1 MWGFESSPGNV
12 SGADLNPWVLDHLNW
27 HTISR
32 NRTRGCQARTL
43 KTSLPFDSHVRTFL
57 RTTPTLETP
66 LAIFAGR
73 SNAALARA
81 IAESYGAKLGRI
93 TIRTFSDGELYVKF
107 EQSIRGEDIFLIQ
120 STPPPG
126 DNIMELLLMLDAA
139 KRASVKR
146 VTAVIPY
153 FGYARQDRKDQP
165 RVSIASKLMA
175 NLLVEAGADRILT
188 MDLHAAQIQGF
199 FDIPLDHLY
208 ASRVFI
214 DHFTKNPIENLVVVA
229 PDVGSLKMA
238 RSYSKQLGASLAF
251 IDKRRPKQNVAEV
264 MNIIGEVEGRNV
276 LIVDDLIDTA
286 GTITN
291 AAVALREKGALSI
304 QATCTHPILSGPAY
318 QRIEDSPIDM
328 MLVTDT
334 VPLERPSD
342 KIKVLSVAAIF
353 AEAIQRIHTNDTIS
367 ALFND

>member
-1 MWGFESSPGNV
+1 M
-12 SGADLNPWVLDHLNW
+12 D
-27 HTISR
+27 
-32 NRTRGCQARTL
+32 
-43 KTSLPFDSHVRTFL
+43 
-57 RTTPTLETP
+57 TP

-73 SNAALARA
+73 SNLALSRA
-81 IAESYGAKLGRI
+81 IAESYGTNLGEV
-93 TIRTFSDGELYVKF
+93 TIKSFSDGELYVKY

-126 DNIMELLLMLDAA
+126 DNIIELLLLLDAA

-175 NLLVEAGADRILT
+175 NVLVEAGADRILT
-188 MDLHAAQIQGF
+188 MDLHASQIQGF

-208 ASRVFI
+208 ASRIFI
-214 DHFTKNPIENLVVVA
+214 EHFKKNPIENLVVVA

-238 RSYSKQLGASLAF
+238 RAYSKKLGATLAF

-264 MNIIGEVEGRNV
+264 MNIIGEVKGKRV

-291 AAVALREKGALSI
+291 AAVALKERGALSVM
-304 QATCTHPILSGPAY
+304 ATCTHPILSGPAF
-318 QRIEDSPIDM
+318 QRIEDSPIDEL
-328 MLVTDT
+328 LVTDT
-334 VPLERPSD
+334 VPLRKPSD
-342 KIKVLSVAAIF
+342 KIKVLSVASIF
-353 AEAIQRIHTNDTIS
+353 AEAIQRIHTNDTVS
-367 ALFND
+367 ALFDD

>member
-1 MWGFESSPGNV
+1 M
-12 SGADLNPWVLDHLNW
+12 D
-27 HTISR
+27 
-32 NRTRGCQARTL
+32 
-43 KTSLPFDSHVRTFL
+43 
-57 RTTPTLETP
+57 TP

-73 SNAALARA
+73 SNLALARA
-81 IAESYGAKLGRI
+81 IAESYGTELGEV
-93 TIRTFSDGELYVKF
+93 TIKSFSDGELYAKY
-107 EQSIRGEDIFLIQ
+107 EQSIRGEDIFVIQ

-126 DNIMELLLMLDAA
+126 DNIIELLLLLDAA

-175 NLLVEAGADRILT
+175 NILVEAGADRILT
-188 MDLHAAQIQGF
+188 MDLHASQIQGF

-208 ASRVFI
+208 ASRIFI
-214 DHFTKNPIENLVVVA
+214 EYFTENPIDNLAVVA

-238 RSYSKQLGASLAF
+238 RAYSKKLGASLAF

-264 MNIIGEVEGRNV
+264 MNIIGEVADKNI

-291 AAVALREKGALSI
+291 AAVALKERGALNI
-304 QATCTHPILSGPAY
+304 MTTCTHPILSGPAY
-318 QRIEDSPIDM
+318 QRIEDSPIDQL
-328 MLVTDT
+328 LVTDT
-334 VPLERPSD
+334 VPLRKPSD
-342 KIKVLSVAAIF
+342 KIKVLSVAGIF

-367 ALFND
+367 ALFDD